1 MKAKAFS
8 AIILFLSMFFLTG
21 CYDAKEIDETAY
33 ILALGIDK
41 KSDSTYSYTFQFST
55 PLAVSEEPEKKS
67 ENPEESGK
75 SSESKSKSSTNLT
88 INAPDFYVARNLTN
102 NFLSKNIDMSHLKLI
117 VFASDIEPQDLENH
131 SRLLMHEREV
141 RPHTAIAVSAS
152 AASDF
157 LENVNPEP
165 ESNTSKYYE
174 LMWLRSNNAYA
185 PTKQLHDF
193 VDELT
198 SGPRDTVLPIALKGK
213 DLTKFPADNKIQ
225 GWTGTAH
232 TSVKTDSSIL
242 CGMAVFK
249 NGKLAGAM
257 DGDSAMIYNILKNNI
272 KNCTITIENTH
283 QAGQTISF
291 RVIIPQKA
299 DFDVNH
305 QTKEIS
311 IMQELHAEFLG
322 TSLPKGYNSF
332 DELYSDFRRMITNR
346 TQQFLSDISKK
357 TGADILALHRKT
369 RPQFQTLQDWKSFN
383 WNEFYQNA
391 EISVNINLI

>member
-1 MKAKAFS
+1 MKAKTFF
-8 AIILFLSMFFLTG
+8 AIILFLSIFFLTG

-33 ILALGIDK
+33 IIALGIDK

-55 PLAVSEEPEKKS
+55 PLALSDEPQKEMQSSE
-67 ENPEESGK
+67 K
-75 SSESKSKSSTNLT
+75 SSESENKSSTNLT

-117 VFASDIEPQDLENH
+117 VFASDIAPQDLENH

-152 AASDF
+152 TASGF

-165 ESNTSKYYE
+165 ESNTSRYYE

-185 PTKQLHDF
+185 PAKQLHDF

-198 SGPRDTVLPIALKGK
+198 FGTRDTVLPIALKGK
-213 DLTKFPADNKIQ
+213 DLTKFPADSKTK

-232 TSVKTDSSIL
+232 TSVSTDSSIL

-249 NGKLAGAM
+249 NGKLSGAM

-272 KNCTITIENTH
+272 KNCTVTIENAH
-283 QAGQTISF
+283 QSGQTISF

-299 DFDVNH
+299 DFDVNP
-305 QTKEIS
+305 QTKKIA
-311 IMQELHAEFLG
+311 ITQELHAEFLG

-332 DELYSDFRRMITNR
+332 DELYSDFRNMITNR
-346 TQQFLSDISKK
+346 TQQFIWDISKK

-369 RPQFQTLQDWKSFN
+369 RPQFQTLQDWQNFN